1 MCNIIEGK
9 LKFIFPKDW
18 LAEKMDDSP
27 FYRKHFQSFADNK
40 CVDIASFQANGGE
53 LWLIEVK
60 DYRINRH
67 TKTLDLFDELALKVR
82 DSLALLFLAKSKP
95 EVSSFNFAQKAADK
109 PKIRVVLHLEQ
120 TAKPSKL
127 YPHIVER
134 DNARRKLAQTVRV
147 VDPHPLFCEMSA
159 MPRNCPWVVETIS
172 EE

>member
-1 MCNIIEGK
+1 MCKIIEGK
-9 LKFIFPKDW
+9 LEFIFPDGWKALKLDGT
-18 LAEKMDDSP
+18 E
-27 FYRKHFQSFADNK
+27 FYRKHFQNFADSK

-60 DYRINRH
+60 DYRINRR

-82 DSLALLFLAKSKP
+82 DSLALLFLAKCKP
-95 EVSSFNFAQKAADK
+95 EINSFNFVHIAADK

-159 MPRNCPWVVETIS
+159 MPHDCPWVVEPMI

>member
-1 MCNIIEGK
+1 MCKIIEGK
-9 LKFIFPKDW
+9 LEFIFPDGWQALKLD
-18 LAEKMDDSP
+18 ETE
-27 FYRKHFQSFADNK
+27 FYRKHFQNFAASK
-40 CVDIASFQANGGE
+40 CVDIASFQAIGCE

-60 DYRINRH
+60 DYRINRR

-95 EVSSFNFAQKAADK
+95 EISSFNFAQKAADK

-159 MPRNCPWVVETIS
+159 MPHDCPWVVEPIL
-172 EE
+172 EN